1 MADFIV
7 HTPSGPTTV
16 DAVGRQVDD
25 SGTLGLFGPHGL
37 MVATYRPGEWSDTP
51 FAAPRAP
58 DINPSLEPTMPTE
71 TTTTDTQAGPEPT
84 APTPPDAT

>member
-37 MVATYRPGEWSDTP
+37 MVATFRRGEWSDTP
-51 FAAPRAP
+51 FAAVVAP
-58 DINPSLEPTMPTE
+58 ETGPGLEPPMSTDP
-71 TTTTDTQAGPEPT
+71 TTTDTQAGPEPT